1 MKILTRKVV
10 KTYTESVNLETGE
23 IRQRIANGWAN
34 TIKETFHDENG
45 KTLNFAESE
54 MLWMKKTGKSATDLF
69 ER

>member
-23 IRQRIANGWAN
+23 IRTRIVKGWADS
-34 TIKETFHDENG
+34 IRETYHDENA
-45 KTLNFAESE
+45 KLLNFAESE
-54 MLWMKKTGKSATDLF
+54 RLWMKKTGKSDTDLI